1 MSGELNATSTLI
13 SGGIDY
19 LSSELSDYHNTL
31 SGIDRLNHSQND
43 ISSDN
48 LIITDLQPTSKEGQ
62 PSHHNRYYMTFLS
75 GTIVLKQID

>member
-1 MSGELNATSTLI
+1 MSGELNTTSTLI

-31 SGIDRLNHSQND
+31 SGIDRKADTEND

-48 LIITDLQPTSKEGQ
+48 LIITDRLVSNDSTK
-62 PSHHNRYYMTFLS
+62 HHKRYYMTFLS
-75 GTIVLKQID
+75 GTIVLK